1 MSSITSASSKLRI
14 TGMATGIDTDA
25 AIKQMMSVE
34 YSKVD
39 KEKQKQQL
47 IEWKQEAYRDF
58 IGQINSLKSKYF
70 DVLSK
75 DYILSENSFSA
86 FKVTQTGTATNAVTA
101 KAVAGALAGNY
112 SIKVVSDDIAT
123 KAALKPE
130 KSINVKEAT
139 GGVAFPVVIKH
150 VDDTSNNNMLSVTDK
165 NGTAHDVSITQG
177 TYSNITELAAQI
189 NKDMA
194 NIDIGSNKKLS
205 DDVKAV
211 VKDNTIKFYEKITID
226 DTNKEL
232 AIDINGTTQNIKID
246 TGSYTMEELASKI
259 TSKLSGGYKATS
271 TDGLTIS
278 FSKDDAAVSGTAY
291 FGTVDEANK
300 ISVGSV
306 SLKRPDGV
314 SDADTFSNPQIDA
327 NSLSFDKRIITG
339 VNDTLT
345 FNVFNGSGSAATPTT
360 ITLDAGEYDISSL
373 VTAINEKLGDKS
385 VSTIKVAESADGKIL
400 FKSTTG
406 DQITI
411 TGNAASTLGI
421 TEGFKIDQS
430 TRDKMINVITD
441 SGIDPSKVAFTIN
454 GKEYLYDFT
463 STNNTTKEDGKT
475 YIGAKDKTIADILN
489 DISKGSNVDI
499 SYSTLDRKFYMT
511 SKGTGS
517 NQDITITDSSNFI
530 TNLFGTTNA
539 TKGTDLRVE
548 ITEPNGARNTIIQS
562 SNNFTIDGINYTIN
576 SKPTGTEPITF
587 EVQGNIDDTYNK
599 IKAFIDSYNE
609 LIGNISS
616 KIEEKKQYTY
626 EPLTDDQKEA
636 MTDEQ
641 IEKWEKKAKQGIL
654 SGDSTL
660 ESMLSEMRMAFFEK
674 VEGAGISL
682 SEIGLNTSSDVSQRG
697 KIIIDEGKLKEAL
710 QNDPDK
716 VMDLFIKKSSTYK
729 TYSRSITSEERK
741 VRYKEEG
748 IFNRISDIIEDNVST
763 LRNSNGKKG
772 TLLEIAGIK
781 GDFTEYQNILTNQI
795 YEREKKIN
803 DLLVKIYDKEDRY
816 YEQFAKLE
824 SAMSQLNAQTSWLYS
839 QLGMKQ
845 G

>member
-1 MSSITSASSKLRI
+1 MSSINSASSKLRLV
-14 TGMATGIDTDA
+14 GMATGIDTDTV
-25 AIKQMMSVE
+25 IKQMMAAY

-39 KEKQKQQL
+39 KEKQKQQI

-75 DYILSENSFSA
+75 DYILSDNSFSS
-86 FKVTQTGTATNAVTA
+86 FKVIQTGNATNAVTV
-101 KAVAGALAGNY
+101 KATTGALAGNY
-112 SIKVVSDDIAT
+112 SIKVISDNIAT
-123 KAALKPE
+123 KAALNPT

-139 GGVAFPVVIKH
+139 GGVAFPIVIKH
-150 VDDTSNNNMLSVTDK
+150 TDDTSNNDMLTVTDK
-165 NGTAHDVSITQG
+165 EGNKHNITITSG
-177 TYSNITELAAQI
+177 TYSDLTQLAAQI

-194 NIDIGSNKKLS
+194 NIDIGSDKKLS
-205 DDVKAV
+205 DDIKAV
-211 VKDNTIKFYEKITID
+211 VKDNTIKFYEKITIY

-232 AIDINGTTQNIKID
+232 AIDIDGTIQKITID
-246 TGSYTMEELASKI
+246 AGSYTMEELASKI

-271 TDGLTIS
+271 SDGLTIS
-278 FSKDDAAVSGTAY
+278 FSKDDAPVSGTAY
-291 FGTVDEANK
+291 FGTVNEANK
-300 ISVGSV
+300 ISVGNV
-306 SLKRPDGV
+306 SLERPTGV
-314 SDADTFSNPQIDA
+314 SNADTFSNLTINQ

-345 FNVFNGSGSAATPTT
+345 FNIFNGNGSATTPIT

-373 VTAINEKLGDKS
+373 VAEINTKLGDT
-385 VSTIKVAESADGKIL
+385 STIKVAESVDGKIL
-400 FKSTTG
+400 FKSSTG

-421 TEGFKIDQS
+421 SNGFKIDQS
-430 TRDKMINVITD
+430 TSDKMVNLITD
-441 SGIDPSKVAFTIN
+441 SGIDLSKVAFTIN

-463 STNNTTKEDGKT
+463 STTNTTKEDGKT
-475 YIGAKDKTIADILN
+475 YIGAKNKTISDILN

-499 SYSTLDRKFYMT
+499 SYSQLDRKFYMT
-511 SKGTGS
+511 SKETGS
-517 NQDITITDSSNFI
+517 NQDIAIIDSSNFI
-530 TNLFGTTNA
+530 TNIFGTATA
-539 TKGTDLRVE
+539 TKGTDVVVE
-548 ITEPNGARNTIIQS
+548 ITEPSGASNTIIQS
-562 SNNFTIDGINYTIN
+562 SNNFTIDGINYTLN

-587 EVQGNIDDTYNK
+587 EVQGNVDDTFNK

-609 LIGNISS
+609 LISNINS

-626 EPLTDDQKEA
+626 EPLTDEQKEE

-660 ESMLSEMRMAFFEK
+660 EAMLNQMRMAFFEE
-674 VEGAGISL
+674 VEGVGISL
-682 SEIGLNTSSDVSQRG
+682 FEIGLNTSSDISQRG
-697 KIIIDEGKLKEAL
+697 KIIIDEEKLKKAL

-716 VMDLFIKKSSTYK
+716 VMDLFIKKSSTHK
-729 TYSRSITSEERK
+729 SYSRSMTSEDRK

-763 LRNSNGKKG
+763 LRDSNGKKG

-781 GDFTEYQNILTNQI
+781 GDFTEYENMLTKQI
-795 YEREKKIN
+795 NEREKRIN
-803 DLLVKIYDKEDRY
+803 DLLVKIYEKEERY

-824 SAMSQLNAQTSWLYS
+824 AAMNKMNAQTSWLYS
-839 QLGMKQ
+839 QLGMS
-845 G
+845 

>member
-1 MSSITSASSKLRI
+1 MSSITSASSKLRL

-25 AIKQMMSVE
+25 AIKQMMSAY
-34 YSKVD
+34 YSRVD
-39 KEKQKQQL
+39 KEKQKQQI

-75 DYILSENSFSA
+75 DYILSDNSFSA
-86 FKVTQTGTATNAVTA
+86 FKVTQTGNATNAITA
-101 KAVAGALAGNY
+101 KATTGTLAGNY
-112 SIKVVSDDIAT
+112 SIKVISDDIAT
-123 KAALKPE
+123 KAALKPT
-130 KSINVKEAT
+130 KSVNVKEAT
-139 GGVAFPVVIKH
+139 SGVAFPVVIKH
-150 VDDTSNNNMLSVTDK
+150 VDDTSNNDMLSVTDK
-165 NGTAHDVSITQG
+165 SGNTHNVTITSG
-177 TYSNITELAAQI
+177 TYSDLNQLAAQI

-194 NIDIGSNKKLS
+194 NIDIGSDKKLS
-205 DDVKAV
+205 DDIKAV

-232 AIDINGTTQNIKID
+232 AIDIDGTIQKITID
-246 TGSYTMEELASKI
+246 AGSYTMEELASKI

-271 TDGLTIS
+271 SDGLTIS
-278 FSKDDAAVSGTAY
+278 LSKDDAPVSGTAY
-291 FGTVDEANK
+291 FGTVNEANK
-300 ISVGSV
+300 ISAGSV
-306 SLKRPDGV
+306 SLQRPTGV
-314 SDADTFSNPQIDA
+314 SNADTFSNLTINQ

-345 FNVFNGSGSAATPTT
+345 FNIFNGSGSSATPTT

-373 VTAINEKLGDKS
+373 VAEINTKLGDT
-385 VSTIKVAESADGKIL
+385 STIKVAESVDGKIL
-400 FKSTTG
+400 FKSSTG

-421 TEGFKIDQS
+421 SNGFKIDQS
-430 TRDKMINVITD
+430 TSDKMVNLITD
-441 SGIDPSKVAFTIN
+441 SGIDLSKVAFTIN

-463 STNNTTKEDGKT
+463 STTNTTKEDGKT
-475 YIGAKDKTIADILN
+475 YIGAKNKTISDILN

-499 SYSTLDRKFYMT
+499 SYSQLDRKFYMT
-511 SKGTGS
+511 SKETGS
-517 NQDITITDSSNFI
+517 NQDIAIIDSSNFI
-530 TNLFGTTNA
+530 TNIFGTATA
-539 TKGTDLRVE
+539 TKGTDVVVE
-548 ITEPNGARNTIIQS
+548 ITEPSGASNTIIQS
-562 SNNFTIDGINYTIN
+562 SNNFTIDGINYTLN

-587 EVQGNIDDTYNK
+587 EVQGNVDDTFNK

-609 LIGNISS
+609 LISNINS

-626 EPLTDDQKEA
+626 EPLTDEQKEE

-660 ESMLSEMRMAFFEK
+660 EAMLNQMRMAFFEE
-674 VEGAGISL
+674 VEGVGISL
-682 SEIGLNTSSDVSQRG
+682 FEIGLNTSSDISQRG
-697 KIIIDEGKLKEAL
+697 KIIIDEEKLKKAL

-716 VMDLFIKKSSTYK
+716 VMDLFIKKSSTHK
-729 TYSRSITSEERK
+729 SYSRSMTSEDRK

-763 LRNSNGKKG
+763 FRDSNGKKG
-772 TLLEIAGIK
+772 ILLEIAGIK
-781 GDFTEYQNILTNQI
+781 GDFTEYQNMLTDQI
-795 YEREKKIN
+795 YEREAKIN
-803 DLLVKIYDKEDRY
+803 DLLDKIYEKEERY

-824 SAMSQLNAQTSWLYS
+824 AAMNKMNAQTSWLYS
-839 QLGMKQ
+839 QLGMS
-845 G
+845 